1 MSAYTYAELLQR
13 KANLLSAEAKALQ
26 AQAHQ
31 SGQGSTARRVDMA
44 QLEQIRTS
52 LADVAR
58 EIERHPDNPD
68 NAPGARS
75 VHGRRIRRLRPLY

>member
-13 KANLLSAEAKALQ
+13 KANLLQAEATALKAQ
-26 AQAHQ
+26 GHQ

-44 QLEQIRTS
+44 QLEQIRVS

-58 EIERHPDNPD
+58 EIEHHPDNPS
-68 NAPGARS
+68 NAPGAIGNQ
-75 VHGRRIRRLRPLY
+75 GRRIRRLRPLN